1 MHEDHGAVLRKDKV
15 RPAVNLPRMKAETK
29 TAPMQCAPE
38 NQLGLRVLSAYA
50 RHHPRAGLLVHD
62 IGHCV
67 LVFVSE
73 PDIHRLNECPREPDL
88 PSTFGIVDLFAGP
101 GGLGEGFASLD
112 EDGHAPFRIGISVEK
127 EASAHRTLTLRA
139 FLREYRA
146 RHGDLP
152 KAFIEFHSGFAVEP
166 DWSVV
171 DAMAWRHATRE
182 ARAFELGTGA
192 AANAI
197 DAAIGKLKAA
207 YDDTILIGG
216 PPCQAY
222 SLVGR
227 ARSRGNVGYV
237 PEKDARHYLFREYI
251 RVLDKLRPAAFV
263 MENVKGMLSS
273 TVESRHVFEML
284 VEDLSSLGTG
294 RGHHY
299 ELRAIRVENGK
310 ASLQE
315 AVRPADFIVRAE
327 SFGVPQR
334 RHRVIIVGIRSDLAT
349 RAADV
354 QVNVSARTQTVSDVI
369 GMMPALRSGIS
380 RGLDDAAA
388 WGGEVLDAAKLLA
401 GISKGKENSALREA
415 FLSVSERRK
424 ENLPTVR
431 AASFLPEG
439 YGTSNDELMR
449 WIERPELRA
458 IAQHET
464 RGHMASDLGRY
475 LFAAVFGTVRG
486 YSPKAADFPLVL
498 SPDHRNWHS
507 GVFNDRFRVQLADEA
522 STTVTS
528 HISKDG
534 HYFIHPDPI
543 QCRSLTVREAARLQ
557 TFPDD
562 YLFLGNR
569 TQQYVQ
575 VGNAVPPFLARQI
588 GKLLYSSITR

>member
-1 MHEDHGAVLRKDKV
+1 M
-15 RPAVNLPRMKAETK
+15 
-29 TAPMQCAPE
+29 
-38 NQLGLRVLSAYA
+38 
-50 RHHPRAGLLVHD
+50 
-62 IGHCV
+62 
-67 LVFVSE
+67 
-73 PDIHRLNECPREPDL
+73 

-101 GGLGEGFASLD
+101 GGLGEGFASFV

-146 RHGDLP
+146 RHGVLP
-152 KAFIEFHSGFAVEP
+152 KEFIDFHAGLASEP
-166 DWSVV
+166 DWSAV
-171 DAMAWRHATRE
+171 DAEAWQHAIDE
-182 ARAFELGTGA
+182 ARALELGTEA
-192 AANAI
+192 ATTAI
-197 DAAIGKLKAA
+197 DGAIAKLKRK

-227 ARSRGNVGYV
+227 ARSRGKVGYV
-237 PEKDARHYLFREYI
+237 PEEDARHYLFREYI

-273 TVESRHVFEML
+273 TVESRLVFEML
-284 VEDLSSLGTG
+284 MEDLSSLGTG
-294 RGHHY
+294 HGHHY
-299 ELRAIRVENGK
+299 ELRAIRVEDGK
-310 ASLQE
+310 ASLRDAVQPSDFVVRSE
-315 AVRPADFIVRAE
+315 A
-327 SFGVPQR
+327 FGVPQR
-334 RHRVIIVGIRSDLAT
+334 RHRVIIVGIRSDLAG
-349 RAADV
+349 RAADAEIAV
-354 QVNVSARTQTVSDVI
+354 AGMARTVRDVI
-369 GMMPALRSGIS
+369 ETMPALRSGIS
-380 RGLDDAAA
+380 RGVDNAAA
-388 WGGEVLDAAKLLA
+388 WRQEVVDAARLLA
-401 GISKGKENSALREA
+401 GICTVEDDDTLHDA
-415 FLSVSERRK
+415 FLTVSRQ
-424 ENLPTVR
+424 LTDGSPTLR
-431 AASFLPEG
+431 AASCLPEG
-439 YGTSNDELMR
+439 YGTSNDDLLR
-449 WIERPELRA
+449 WLERPNLRA

-475 LFAAVFGTVRG
+475 LFASVFGAVRG
-486 YSPKAADFPLVL
+486 YSPKAADFPLAL
-498 SPDHRNWHS
+498 SPNHRNWHS
-507 GVFNDRFRVQLADEA
+507 GVFNDRFRVQLAGEA

-588 GKLLYSSITR
+588 SRLLLSALGS